1 MIQDI
6 FPEGFMRTYLI
17 RAALALGVVLAVS
30 GSAAAQSI
38 VRGTVVDAEGNPI
51 EGATVTIEAAEANR
65 RAEITTNDNGE
76 FTQIGLAS
84 GPYNVTVTKDDL
96 RDVRQ
101 VNITQGAPTELDFQL
116 TPTSGMTEE
125 QIESQRARLVLV
137 EGALEAMRSG
147 QDGEAIR
154 LFNEMIVEVPT
165 CSDCY
170 YNLGVAHSNLAQY
183 AEAEASFQRA
193 IEMEPTS
200 AAYTGLANVYNAQQ
214 KFDLAAEAG
223 ASASELGGS
232 GNNAEALYN
241 QGVILWNA
249 GNFAE
254 AKEQFQAAVESD
266 PSMAM
271 AHYQLGMA
279 NLNLGQIPEARQA
292 FEGYLEADPD
302 GPKAGEVKVFVEQ
315 LPQ

>member
-1 MIQDI
+1 
-6 FPEGFMRTYLI
+6 MRTYLI
-17 RAALALGVVLAVS
+17 RVALALGVVLAVS

-38 VRGTVVDAEGNPI
+38 VRGTVVDAEGNPV
-51 EGATVTIEAAEANR
+51 EGATVTIEATEASR
-65 RAEITTNDNGE
+65 RAEITTNERGE
-76 FTQIGLAS
+76 FMQIGLAS
-84 GPYNVTVTKDDL
+84 GAYNVTVTKDDL
-96 RDVRQ
+96 RDVRP
-101 VNITQGAPTELDFQL
+101 VNISQGAPTELEFQL

-147 QDGEAIR
+147 QDAEAIR
-154 LFNEMIVEVPT
+154 LFDEMLVEVPT

-170 YNLGVAHSNLAQY
+170 YNLGVAHSNLDQY

-193 IEMEPTS
+193 IEIEPTG

-223 ASASELGGS
+223 AKAAELGGG

-249 GNFAE
+249 GNFAD
-254 AKEQFQAAVESD
+254 AKEQFQAAVEAD

>member
-1 MIQDI
+1 
-6 FPEGFMRTYLI
+6 MRTYLI

-30 GSAAAQSI
+30 GPAAAQSI
-38 VRGTVVDAEGNPI
+38 VRGTVIDAEGNPI
-51 EGATVTIEAAEANR
+51 EGATVVIEATEANR
-65 RAEITTNDNGE
+65 RAEITTNGDGE
-76 FTQIGLAS
+76 FMQIGLAS
-84 GPYNVTVTKDDL
+84 GAYNVTVTKDDL
-96 RDVRQ
+96 RDVQ
-101 VNITQGAPTELDFQL
+101 PVNISQGAPTELDFQL
-116 TPTSGMTEE
+116 TPTSGLTEE

-137 EGALEAMRSG
+137 EGALEAMRAG
-147 QDGEAIR
+147 QDAEAINM
-154 LFNEMIVEVPT
+154 FNELLVTIPT
-165 CSDCY
+165 CSDCH
-170 YNLGVAHSNLAQY
+170 YNLGVAHSNLEQY
-183 AEAEASFQRA
+183 DEAEASFQTA
-193 IEMEPTS
+193 IGMAPTS

-214 KFDLAAEAG
+214 RFDLAAEAG
-223 ASASELGGS
+223 AKASELGGS
-232 GNNAEALYN
+232 GNNAEALFN

-254 AKEQFQAAVESD
+254 AKEQFQAAVEAD